1 MFDIIIQF
9 LDKFKIYPEFTKYA
23 ASAFYILGI
32 ILISII
38 IRLILKHIIIKNI
51 HKIFEKT
58 KNKWDDYLIS
68 EKTIIKASNLIPAFI
83 YYTLIPQAFPYN
95 PELSTF
101 FQNVFFAYI
110 LAIAAKFISSIAN
123 VGEKIYNSTPVSRTR
138 PIKVYIQVFKV
149 FLYSIAILTIIA
161 ILLNK
166 PVLGLLSGIGAM
178 SAILMLVFKD
188 SILGLAAS
196 FQLSANNMVNIGDW
210 IEMPKYGADGDVIE
224 ITLQT
229 IKVKNWDNTITT
241 IPIYAMVSD
250 SFKNWRGMSES
261 GGRRIK
267 RAINIDMTSIKF
279 ATPEAIEKFSKMH
292 YLKDYITAKK
302 EEIDKYNKDNNI
314 DTSSS
319 VNGRRITNIG
329 TFRAYIK
336 NYLAANPHI
345 HKNLISMVRQLP
357 PTEQG
362 LPIEIYCFTND
373 TAWVNYEAIQADIFD
388 HLLSVIEEFD
398 LRVYQLPSG
407 ADIRL
412 LRFQ

>member
-1 MFDIIIQF
+1 
-9 LDKFKIYPEFTKYA
+9 
-23 ASAFYILGI
+23 
-32 ILISII
+32 
-38 IRLILKHIIIKNI
+38 
-51 HKIFEKT
+51 
-58 KNKWDDYLIS
+58 
-68 EKTIIKASNLIPAFI
+68 
-83 YYTLIPQAFPYN
+83 
-95 PELSTF
+95 
-101 FQNVFFAYI
+101 
-110 LAIAAKFISSIAN
+110 
-123 VGEKIYNSTPVSRTR
+123 
-138 PIKVYIQVFKV
+138 
-149 FLYSIAILTIIA
+149 
-161 ILLNK
+161 
-166 PVLGLLSGIGAM
+166 VLGLLSGIGAM

-267 RAINIDMTSIKF
+267 RAINIDMISIKF

-314 DTSSS
+314 DTSSP

-329 TFRAYIK
+329 TFRVYIK